1 MAVLFVND
9 SPAPA
14 VTTKSVPS
22 CSALPANAG
31 RIALATTAATHTTKV
46 NVFIFPR
53 LPWMTLVS
61 RTV

>member
-22 CSALPANAG
+22 GSALPANAG
-31 RIALATTAATHTTKV
+31 KVVQAATATYATKV
-46 NVFIFPR
+46 NFFIFPN
-53 LPWMTLVS
+53 LL
-61 RTV
+61 